1 MLTGCTTKFRL
12 KSPILAVRVLN
23 NLVPGAKVFGTVTYL
38 PIDSLMELRGTS
50 AFSELPG
57 VSVIVEGNEYAAF
70 VQDVIEK
77 SEQVH

>member
-1 MLTGCTTKFRL
+1 MLPGSTTKFRL
-12 KSPILAVRVLN
+12 RSPILAVRVLST
-23 NLVPGAKVFGTVTYL
+23 LVPGTKVFGTLTYL
-38 PIDSLMELRGTS
+38 PVDSLIELRGAST
-50 AFSELPG
+50 FSELPG